1 MFGHKLARVIL
12 ASTAIAGTCWALPA
26 AAQSGAVPDRTSV
39 DANGVD
45 LFLGRINFNSP
56 VLSAGQDDRTG
67 LAYQRIS
74 NGGADN
80 IWASIYVSGAQT
92 TIAFKGDGNTFTLSG
107 GVYTP
112 LDADGSTLTL
122 ASGIYTYTGRD
133 GSVMHSTL
141 PSKAPTPTRPRS
153 GWSPT

>member
-1 MFGHKLARVIL
+1 MFGHKFARVIL

-26 AAQSGAVPDRTSV
+26 AAQTGAVPDRTSV

-45 LFLGRINFNSP
+45 LFLGRVNFNSP

-80 IWASIYVSGAQT
+80 MWASIYVSGAQT
-92 TIAFKGDGNTFTLSG
+92 TIAFNGEGDTFTLSG
-107 GVYTP
+107 GVYVP
-112 LDADGSTLTL
+112 YDANGATLTL
-122 ASGIYTYTGRD
+122 AGGI
-133 GSVMHSTL
+133 
-141 PSKAPTPTRPRS
+141 
-153 GWSPT
+153 